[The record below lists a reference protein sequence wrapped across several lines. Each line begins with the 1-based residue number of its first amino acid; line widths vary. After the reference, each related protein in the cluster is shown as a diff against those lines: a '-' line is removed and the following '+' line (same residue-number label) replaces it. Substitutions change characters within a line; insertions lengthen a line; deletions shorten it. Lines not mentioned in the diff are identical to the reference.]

1 MFKAATKGDFS
12 EFEFAEK
19 ATINILEMMMRSL
32 PRVNQSGMT

>member
-1 MFKAATKGDFS
+1 MFKAATKGNSS

-32 PRVNQSGMT
+32 TRVNQSGMT